1 MGKASPVISIRR
13 PPVAASTPTE
23 VPATVVPLAQL
34 RSFTRDAVSIMG
46 FADEDAEIFTDVLV
60 TGSLRT
66 LPGQGQGVQQLPVY
80 WERIQSGIIR
90 ANAQISTVMS
100 GGATAL
106 LDADRA
112 SGAIAGTRGMR
123 LAIERAGEFGIGAV
137 GVRNS
142 THFGVAAYYA
152 MLALPHGYIGI
163 VFSNAGPEIAPWGG
177 TRATVGTNPWA
188 VAVPTGG
195 DRPLVLDLANST
207 SGKGMISWY
216 LREGRKIPLD
226 WALSADGRVTDDA
239 AEGMEGTLFPLGGAK
254 GYAMAVMVDAL
265 TGVLTGSA
273 FGLSCFTG
281 AHHDV
286 GHLLLAIDIARFR
299 PLEGFYADLDD
310 LVGEIRSSPL
320 AVGADAIYLPGEL
333 EAQREAERRLSGVP
347 IEQSRFEALCS
358 FGREL
363 GVTTSLEAAAQ

>member
-1 MGKASPVISIRR
+1 VGTSGLATV
-13 PPVAASTPTE
+13 PTE
-23 VPATVVPLAQL
+23 VVPLGRL
-34 RSFTRDAVSIMG
+34 RDFTLEAVSVMG
-46 FADEDAEIFTDVLV
+46 FGREDAEIFTSVLV

-80 WERIQSGIIR
+80 WERIQAGIIR
-90 ANAQISTVMS
+90 PNANVTTVTAD
-100 GGATAL
+100 GAMTL

-112 SGAIAGTRGMR
+112 SGAIAATRGMH
-123 LAIERAGEFGIGAV
+123 LAIERARDVGCGVV

-142 THFGVAAYYA
+142 THFGVAGYYA
-152 MLALPHGYIGI
+152 MLALPHEYIGI

-188 VAVPTGG
+188 VAVPTGS

-226 WALSADGRVTDDA
+226 WALGPDGELTDDP
-239 AEGMEGTLFPLGGAK
+239 AEGMKGTLFPLGGAK

-281 AHHDV
+281 DHHDV

-299 PLEGFYADLDD
+299 PLADFYADLDA
-310 LVGEIRSSPL
+310 LVAEIRSSPL
-320 AVGADAIYLPGEL
+320 AVGADAIRLPGEL
-333 EAQREAERRLSGVP
+333 EAEREAERRRTGVP
-347 IEQSRFEALCS
+347 LERRRFEALCDL
-358 FGREL
+358 GREL
-363 GVTTSLEAAAQ
+363 GLHTALEAAAT

>member
-1 MGKASPVISIRR
+1 MAGDARAT
-13 PPVAASTPTE
+13 VATE
-23 VPATVVPLAQL
+23 VVPLDRL
-34 RSFTRDAVSIMG
+34 RDFTREAVSLMG
-46 FADEDAEIFTDVLV
+46 FADDDADIFTDVLV

-80 WERIQSGIIR
+80 WERVQAGIIR
-90 ANAQISTVMS
+90 PEAEVAIVNSD
-100 GGATAL
+100 GAVAL
-106 LDADRA
+106 LDANRA

-123 LAIERAGEFGIGAV
+123 AAIERASAQGIGAV

-152 MLALPHGYIGI
+152 MLALPHEYIGI

-188 VAVPTGG
+188 IAVPTAG

-216 LREGRKIPLD
+216 LREGRKIPID
-226 WALSADGRVTDDA
+226 WALRADGRTTEDP

-273 FGLSCFTG
+273 FGLSCFMG
-281 AHHDV
+281 DHHDV

-299 PLEGFYADLDD
+299 PLGDFYADLAA

-320 AVGADAIYLPGEL
+320 AVGAEAIFLPGEL
-333 EAQREAERRLSGVP
+333 EAQRELERRAAGVP
-347 IEQSRFEALCS
+347 LERSRFDLLCDL
-358 FGREL
+358 GREL
-363 GVTTSLEAAAQ
+363 GVTTALEVRVT